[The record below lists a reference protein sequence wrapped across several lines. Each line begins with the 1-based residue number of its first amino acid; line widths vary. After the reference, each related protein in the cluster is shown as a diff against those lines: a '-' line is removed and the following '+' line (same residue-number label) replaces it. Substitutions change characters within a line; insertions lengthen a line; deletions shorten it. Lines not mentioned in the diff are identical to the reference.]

1 MTSSGKPRKT
11 RVCLDTNVWIS
22 AAIRGGKPA
31 EIIKMAE
38 KEEIMIFTS
47 PPIVHE
53 IRRVLHYPKIE
64 KMFEGTGL
72 TASIIMDKILSLS
85 HVVSPGEE
93 LNVVSDESD
102 NRILEC
108 AEAAQVDFIITG
120 DRHLLGMKQFM
131 GMTIVPPAI
140 FMKE

>member
-1 MTSSGKPRKT
+1 MTSSGKRRKT

-31 EIIKMAE
+31 EIIGMAE

-47 PPIVHE
+47 PPIVDE

-72 TASIIMDKILSLS
+72 TVSTIMDKILALS
-85 HVVSPGEE
+85 HVVSPDEE
-93 LNVVSDESD
+93 LNVVGDESD

-108 AEAAQVDFIITG
+108 AEAAQVDFIISG
-120 DRHLLGMKQFM
+120 DKHLLGMKQFR
-131 GMTIVPPAI
+131 GIGIVPPAY
-140 FMKE
+140 FLDE